1 MAIAVIASVAGKKDQ
16 GSNQA
21 TSNNTTQEAQSAV
34 QETETEIEYTPYTAQ
49 EMIDDL
55 DSNAMNATDKYKG
68 KYIQVTGKLSN
79 IDAQGAYISLTSES
93 DSFSLISIQCFI
105 KSDEQKEAI
114 KSLNKGDQ
122 VIIRGKCTDVGEVL
136 GYSVT
141 IDSIG

>member
-1 MAIAVIASVAGKKDQ
+1 M
-16 GSNQA
+16 
-21 TSNNTTQEAQSAV
+21 

-136 GYSVT
+136 GYSVN